1 MRKLLL
7 LTIIMLFHTTSSA
20 SIQPGINDHVAGDII
35 ALRTDMEIAAW
46 CNFDKSIVVT
56 SANVL
61 CVYNGNKRPAT
72 Y

>member
-1 MRKLLL
+1 M
-7 LTIIMLFHTTSSA
+7 TLFHPALFA
-20 SIQPGINDHVAGDII
+20 SIQTGINGHTAGDVI
-35 ALRTDMEIAAW
+35 ALRTDIEVAAW

-61 CVYNGNKRPAT
+61 CVYNGSKRPIS